1 MNMLK
6 MVLFEITY
14 FTSVCVS
21 GMFLGYYSI
30 KIGKYYIIEQAGIML
45 NMILNIEN
53 GYYEL

>member
-14 FTSVCVS
+14 FTIVCVS
-21 GMFLGYYSI
+21 GLFLGYHSI
-30 KIGKYYIIEQAGIML
+30 RIGKYYIIEQAGIML

>member
-1 MNMLK
+1 MLK

-14 FTSVCVS
+14 FTIVCVS
-21 GMFLGYYSI
+21 GLFLGYYSI

-45 NMILNIEN
+45 NMIFNIEN